1 MTTPETP
8 SPPAPSLEQLA
19 RHPKAFIKCLMVAKA
34 ALENDRKFVQKNGSE
49 DDANLNHDGLCH
61 IEYCLAAAPEALR
74 QATQQPAVAT
84 EEGVGRELNVIGDAM
99 RNDLQYAWGWHCNIA
114 MAFVDEGGD
123 YATANRAAARFLT
136 MLFPGLDTTQ
146 HPQYAVSVKFKPAPD
161 AAAQAGAAYP
171 VNYDAP
177 TPETDAFMTQIDD
190 SEIDLGQ
197 VQSKLSDFENER
209 NAARARIAELEVAL
223 LAVGDMAVADWND
236 AAVGAV
242 DAVVKEPARYRDMLK
257 SLFSA
262 AKERDTLRA
271 SLAAVEKERDEAKE
285 QHERDC
291 LELIDERDKAQ
302 EAISHAFY
310 LVLGHSP
317 EWSNIFGLDQATE
330 EIDLAQRAL
339 RAALAAAQERVKA
352 LEADGLV
359 GEVIRMGTFEVA
371 GDQISGVAIKCSEQ
385 DLQSINTSLLYK
397 RVRIAARA
405 QFSEEGRP

>member
-8 SPPAPSLEQLA
+8 SLAPAPSLEQLA
-19 RHPKAFIKCLMVAKA
+19 RETRDAMIH
-34 ALENDRKFVQKNGSE
+34 QGSIITDCAME
-49 DDANLNHDGLCH
+49 PLRA
-61 IEYCLAAAPEALR
+61 ALR
-74 QATQQPAVAT
+74 QATQHPAVAA
-84 EEGVGRELNVIGDAM
+84 EV
-99 RNDLQYAWGWHCNIA
+99 
-114 MAFVDEGGD
+114 
-123 YATANRAAARFLT
+123 
-136 MLFPGLDTTQ
+136 PGLA
-146 HPQYAVSVKFKPAPD
+146 AVRCAAPD
-161 AAAQAGAAYP
+161 AAGRAETAHP
-171 VNYDAP
+171 VNYDGP
-177 TPETDAFMTQIDD
+177 TPETDALMTQIDD

-209 NAARARIAELEVAL
+209 NAARARIAELELAL

-339 RAALAAAQERVKA
+339 RAALTAAQERVKA
-352 LEADGLV
+352 LEADGARLDWLGAHPFTAYRGRDYEDGRLDEHFTLV
-359 GEVIRMGTFEVA
+359 DEDKHPNGEGRTGIVRNTFRECL
-371 GDQISGVAIKCSEQ
+371 D
-385 DLQSINTSLLYK
+385 
-397 RVRIAARA
+397 AARA
-405 QFSEEGRP
+405 QPSEEGRPCA